1 MLLAALIPAIA
12 SLAGGAMASASGA
25 KQGAMGQ
32 ATAANQ
38 NVLDRNRVT
47 LEMQPTSQ
55 GGAAAPNTTPTQPVP
70 SAAPPSAQ
78 GRTLESF
85 DNNQMSPP
93 PGISNEGVPPPALT
107 PNYGGADPVP
117 PTNQG
122 DGKVMGMNGLEMAQ
136 LGMLLGSELFKRQPG
151 PAPPG
156 LPGGGSFN
164 MRPVF
169 MGR

>member
-47 LEMQPTSQ
+47 LEMQPTTV
-55 GGAAAPNTTPTQPVP
+55 GTPPPETTPTQ
-70 SAAPPSAQ
+70 PPSAQ

-122 DGKVMGMNGLEMAQ
+122 DGKVMGMNGLELAQ
-136 LGMLLGSELFKRQPG
+136 LGMLLGSELFKRPPG